1 MNNSPE
7 TSSTQKAGP
16 TDLSASSRAPH
27 PSTRLWRWWSTTLT
41 GPRTEI
47 FGSDIPAQERQRR
60 AQLVSALLIL
70 NLLAILLFI
79 PSALS
84 SPSSSLIWNSI
95 ILLGV
100 GSLFIALLNRIG
112 FTNLSALLYLVMI
125 DGAITTFLVLK
136 PALNCGNLSDFDLYI
151 LAVLVGGMILPR
163 FLIPFTGLA
172 NVALIA
178 GIYSWRPHDSLLVQ
192 LVQIEG
198 GQTYTAL
205 ASLIALQLLGTGI
218 AWLHSWSI
226 KRSLM
231 RASRAEELAEA
242 RAALNKQAV
251 LISEQNRRLEDGIA
265 QILETHQ
272 QIAAGN
278 LAVRAPA
285 QKDQALWQ
293 IGQSLN
299 MLLRRF
305 QQQAQEDRLL
315 RETQQEIEQV
325 IDALFSARS
334 GNFSPLPPLRTPL
347 AARLYRLM
355 TR

>member
-7 TSSTQKAGP
+7 TYPTREANPSRIAASST
-16 TDLSASSRAPH
+16 APR
-27 PSTRLWRWWSTTLT
+27 PFTRLWQWWSTTLT
-41 GPRTEI
+41 GPRMEA
-47 FGSDIPAQERQRR
+47 FGTDVPAQERQRR
-60 AQLVSALLIL
+60 SRLISALLIL
-70 NLLAILLFI
+70 NLLTMLLFI

-84 SPSSSLIWNSI
+84 SPSSALIWGSI

-100 GSLFIALLNRIG
+100 GSLLIALLNRARLI
-112 FTNLSALLYLVMI
+112 NLSAVLYLVVI
-125 DGAITTFLVLK
+125 DGAISAFLVFK

-163 FLIPFTGLA
+163 FLIPFTGLT
-172 NVALIA
+172 NVALII
-178 GIYSWRPHDSLLVQ
+178 GIYTWRPHDSLLVQ
-192 LVQIEG
+192 LVQLEG

-205 ASLIALQLLGTGI
+205 ASLIVLQLAGTGI
-218 AWLHSWSI
+218 AWLHAWSVR
-226 KRSLM
+226 RSLM
-231 RASRAEELAEA
+231 RASQAEELAEA
-242 RAALNKQAV
+242 RAALNKQAM
-251 LISEQNRRLEDGIA
+251 LISEQNRRLEEGIA

-305 QQQAQEDRLL
+305 QQQAQEDRHL

-325 IDALFSARS
+325 IDALFSSRS
-334 GNFSPLPPLRTPL
+334 GNLSSLPPLRTPL
-347 AARLYRLM
+347 AARLYMLL

>member
-7 TSSTQKAGP
+7 TNPMRKADPSSIST
-16 TDLSASSRAPH
+16 SATASRPFTH
-27 PSTRLWRWWSTTLT
+27 LWQWWSTTLT
-41 GPRTEI
+41 GPRTET
-47 FGSDIPAQERQRR
+47 FGTDVPAQERQRR
-60 AQLVSALLIL
+60 SRLISALLTL
-70 NLLAILLFI
+70 NLLAMLLFI

-84 SPSSSLIWNSI
+84 SPSSSLIWISI
-95 ILLGV
+95 ALLGI
-100 GSLFIALLNRIG
+100 GGLLIALLNRAGLI
-112 FTNLSALLYLVMI
+112 NLSAVLYLVAI
-125 DGAITTFLVLK
+125 DGAITSFLVLK

-172 NVALIA
+172 NIALIV
-178 GIYSWRPHDSLLVQ
+178 GIYTWRPHDTLLVQ

-205 ASLIALQLLGTGI
+205 ASLIVLQLTGTGI
-218 AWLHSWSI
+218 AWLHAWSVR
-226 KRSLM
+226 RSLM

-242 RAALNKQAV
+242 RAALNKQAM
-251 LISEQNRRLEDGIA
+251 LISEQNRRLEEGIA

-285 QKDQALWQ
+285 QKDQTLWQ
-293 IGQSLN
+293 VGQSLN

-305 QQQAQEDRLL
+305 QQQAQEDRYL

-325 IDALFSARS
+325 IDALFSSRS
-334 GNFSPLPPLRTPL
+334 GNPASLPPLRTPL
-347 AARLYRLM
+347 ASRLYMLL